1 LANLK
6 GFSEMKRVFATLAVL
21 LFAAGALAQAPGE
34 RIRVDPAALPPPGA
48 TPSASNPPDHAPAPE
63 GVPVEVP
70 KGFAVH
76 RFAEGLD
83 HARWLAVAPN
93 GDVFLAQSRAGTI
106 TVLRDAD
113 GDGAAEIRSTF
124 ASGLAEPHG
133 MAFHGRHLYVADTEA
148 VWRFAWTPGQLAAAG
163 PKERVTPEGALDTE
177 RGHSSRTL
185 AIHPDGSRF
194 YVGIGSS
201 GNLLEDAEPRATVR
215 EFRIDGSGGRSFATG
230 LRNPVGLA
238 FRPGTEELWTVVNE
252 RDGMGEELVP
262 DYLVR
267 LQEGGFY
274 GWPYA
279 YLGPHPQPGFAER
292 RPDLVAGS
300 LPPDLLFRAH
310 SAPLGLVFYDG
321 AAFPA
326 EHRGDAFVA
335 LHGSWNAAEPRG
347 YVVARVPFEQ
357 GRPVGHYEV
366 FVSGFLVEIAERSV
380 AAQAWQ
386 VLATGFS
393 ERALKNLKR
402 GLTLGA
408 RSPALVWGRPA
419 GLAVATDG
427 SLLIA
432 DDVAQIVWRI
442 SYRR

>member
-1 LANLK
+1 MLLGSNGL
-6 GFSEMKRVFATLAVL
+6 RATLFA
-21 LFAAGALAQAPGE
+21 FAALALAGAAAAQEPGE
-34 RIRVDPAALPPPGA
+34 RFRIDPTSLPAPGS
-48 TPSASNPPDHAPAPE
+48 TPSASNPPDYAPVPE
-63 GVPVEVP
+63 GAPLRLP
-70 KGFAVH
+70 PGFSAN
-76 RFAEGLD
+76 RFAHGLD
-83 HARWLAVAPN
+83 HPRWLAVAPN
-93 GDVFLAQSRAGTI
+93 GDVFLAESGAGKV

-113 GDGAAEIRSTF
+113 GDGAAEARATF

-133 MAFHGRHLYVADTEA
+133 MAFQGGFLYVADTEA
-148 VWRFAWTPGQLAAAG
+148 VWRFAWRPGQLEAAAA
-163 PKERVTPEGALDTE
+163 KERVTPEGALGDA

-185 AIHPDGSRF
+185 ALHPDGARL

-201 GNLLEDAEPRATVR
+201 GNLLEDPEPRATVR
-215 EFRIDGSGGRSFATG
+215 EIGIDGSGGRSFATG

-262 DYLVR
+262 DYLAR

-279 YLGPHPQPGFAER
+279 YLGPNPQPGFAER
-292 RPDLVAGS
+292 RPDLVGKT
-300 LPPDLLFRAH
+300 LPPDLLFRSH
-310 SAPLGLVFYDG
+310 SAPLGLAFYDG

-326 EHRGDAFVA
+326 EYRGNAFVA

-347 YVVARVPFEQ
+347 YFVARVPFEG

-366 FVSGFLVEIAERSV
+366 FASGFVVGTAETSLLH
-380 AAQAWQ
+380 AGWD

-402 GLTLGA
+402 SLALGA
-408 RSPALVWGRPA
+408 RNPALVWGRPA
-419 GLAVATDG
+419 GLAVAKYG

-432 DDVAQIVWRI
+432 DDVARVVWRV

>member
-1 LANLK
+1 MLSGSDLLRGALLA
-6 GFSEMKRVFATLAVL
+6 LAAL
-21 LFAAGALAQAPGE
+21 ALAGAAAAQEPGE
-34 RIRVDPAALPPPGA
+34 RFRIDVASLPAPGA
-48 TPSASNPPDHAPAPE
+48 TPSASNPPDYAPVPE
-63 GVPVEVP
+63 GAPLRLP
-70 KGFAVH
+70 PGFSAN
-76 RFAEGLD
+76 RFADGLD
-83 HARWLAVAPN
+83 HPRWLALAPN
-93 GDVFLAQSRAGTI
+93 GDVFLAESGAGKV

-113 GDGAAEIRSTF
+113 GDGAAETRATF

-133 MAFHGRHLYVADTEA
+133 MAFQGGFLYVADTEA
-148 VWRFAWTPGQLAAAG
+148 VWRFAWTPGQLKAASA
-163 PKERVTPEGALDTE
+163 KERVTPPGALGAA

-185 AIHPDGSRF
+185 ALHPDGARL

-215 EFRIDGSGGRSFATG
+215 ELRLDGSGGRSFATG

-252 RDGMGEELVP
+252 RDGMGDELVP

-279 YLGPHPQPGFAER
+279 YLGPNPQPGFAER
-292 RPDLVAGS
+292 RPQLVGTT
-300 LPPDLLFRAH
+300 LPPDLLFRSH

-321 AAFPA
+321 TSFPA
-326 EHRGDAFVA
+326 EYRGDAFVA

-347 YVVARVPFEQ
+347 YFVARVPFEG
-357 GRPVGHYEV
+357 GRPLGHYEAFATG
-366 FVSGFLVEIAERSV
+366 FVVGTAETSV
-380 AAQAWQ
+380 AGSLWDVVAS
-386 VLATGFS
+386 GFS
-393 ERALKNLKR
+393 ERALRNLKR
-402 GLTLGA
+402 SLSLGA
-408 RSPALVWGRPA
+408 RRPALVWGRPA
-419 GLAVATDG
+419 GLAVAQDG

-432 DDVAQIVWRI
+432 DDLARVVWRI

>member
-1 LANLK
+1 VANLRRTVVARLL
-6 GFSEMKRVFATLAVL
+6 GVGLGLAL
-21 LFAAGALAQAPGE
+21 SAFAAQAQAPGE
-34 RIRVDPAALPPPGA
+34 RIRIDPAALPPPGA
-48 TPSASNPPDHAPAPE
+48 SPSASNPPDYASAPAGAPLA
-63 GVPVEVP
+63 VPA
-70 KGFAVH
+70 GFFAN
-76 RFAEGLD
+76 RFADGLD

-93 GDVFLAQSRAGTI
+93 GDVFLAESRAGKI

-113 GDGAAEIRSTF
+113 RDGVAELRATF
-124 ASGLAEPHG
+124 AAGLAEPHG
-133 MAFHGRHLYVADTEA
+133 MAFGDDVFYVADTEA
-148 VWRFAWTPGQLAAAG
+148 VWRFDYRQGQLEAAG
-163 PKERVTPEGALDTE
+163 PKQRVTPEGALDTA

-185 AIHPDGSRF
+185 AIHPDGSRLF
-194 YVGIGSS
+194 VGIGSS
-201 GNLLEDAEPRATVR
+201 GNLLEDPEPRATVR
-215 EFRIDGSGGRSFATG
+215 EFGIDGSGGRSFATG

-238 FRPGTEELWTVVNE
+238 FQPGTGELWTVVNE

-267 LQEGGFY
+267 LREGGFY

-292 RPDLVAGS
+292 RPDLVAKS

-321 AAFPA
+321 AAFPPD
-326 EHRGDAFVA
+326 HRGDAFVA

-347 YVVARVPFEQ
+347 YFVARVPFEA
-357 GRPVGHYEV
+357 GRPTGDYEV
-366 FVSGFLVEIAERSV
+366 FVSGFLVEIAEQSLLADAWDVV
-380 AAQAWQ
+380 AS
-386 VLATGFS
+386 GFS
-393 ERALKNLKR
+393 PRALKNLRR

-408 RSPALVWGRPA
+408 RRPALVWGRPA
-419 GLAVATDG
+419 GLAVAQDG

-432 DDVAQIVWRI
+432 DDVAQVVWRV